1 MAGIYGG
8 REELFVIL
16 LEVNR
21 KVRDVVP
28 YQLAI
33 VHYVLSVIL
42 VQVVNVHAGS
52 LLEDSLSVVVAHV

>member
-8 REELFVIL
+8 REELIVIL
-16 LEVNR
+16 SEVNGE
-21 KVRDVVP
+21 VRDVIP

-33 VHYVLSVIL
+33 VHYVSSVIL

-52 LLEDSLSVVVAHV
+52 SLEDSLSVVVAHV